1 MSGAPGMKEILLG
14 RDNISVFQDF
24 EGRPSRKYGVKWSDA
39 PISMVFSFPYLI
51 AVLPKSVEVHLIET
65 QNAVQTISLRA
76 NTITPSPHDDAAFVL
91 ANNQIYR
98 LRPVP
103 IHRQLDML
111 MEAKNFETAVRCRPH
126 PGPRAIDEW
135 ARTQKYTKGDELT
148 QTCLHA
154 QTLVSIDWRRPSSQ
168 PLGHTD
174 DSTQGHSPMWM
185 FCFQL
190 TVSNHCSQVRLCE
203 MCGTSAQVAAKAG
216 AIYKAHGMKLFMDKE
231 FDQAMTLLSQSN
243 TLDPRE
249 IISMFPDL
257 RPAGY
262 PAPEGVLALQGHQL
276 LRAQVLHCTT
286 VQLHFCF

>member
-1 MSGAPGMKEILLG
+1 M
-14 RDNISVFQDF
+14 FQDF

-126 PGPRAIDEW
+126 PGPRAIDER
-135 ARTQKYTKGDELT
+135 ARTQKYTTGTNSHKDVCMHKPWDRLIVADHPANLLATRTTARKGMHRCGCFASNLLY
-148 QTCLHA
+148 QT
-154 QTLVSIDWRRPSSQ
+154 
-168 PLGHTD
+168 
-174 DSTQGHSPMWM
+174 
-185 FCFQL
+185 
-190 TVSNHCSQVRLCE
+190 
-203 MCGTSAQVAAKAG
+203 
-216 AIYKAHGMKLFMDKE
+216 
-231 FDQAMTLLSQSN
+231 
-243 TLDPRE
+243 
-249 IISMFPDL
+249 ISL
-257 RPAGY
+257 R
-262 PAPEGVLALQGHQL
+262 
-276 LRAQVLHCTT
+276 
-286 VQLHFCF
+286 